1 MVLGGGPPGRLA
13 AAATSPPN
21 CKSPRKDLRVIDLW
35 DFSAELPSAR
45 QRNLRGPPLPVMV
58 SGSPLPLPLH
68 PQAQSQLQVAKGFMC
83 GLETRRLP
91 PPPATEKKW
100 PHELAAVG
108 RRV

>member
-45 QRNLRGPPLPVMV
+45 QRNLRGPPTSRDGQWFPIA
-58 SGSPLPLPLH
+58 SASSSPSSKSAAGGQGVHVWPRDQEAAPT
-68 PQAQSQLQVAKGFMC
+68 PSNREEVA
-83 GLETRRLP
+83 T
-91 PPPATEKKW
+91 
-100 PHELAAVG
+100 
-108 RRV
+108 